1 MAVTSEEVFFLTIS
15 YLIPGFLINTLIEN
29 TLYLKRNT
37 ISTVLLNYFIFS
49 LLNITLFTSVDKIF
63 YIIFH

>member
-1 MAVTSEEVFFLTIS
+1 MVVTSEEVFFLTIS

-49 LLNITLFTSVDKIF
+49 LLNITVSVK
-63 YIIFH
+63 

>member
-1 MAVTSEEVFFLTIS
+1 MVVTSEEVFFLTIS